1 VAEDGHGGTGR
12 RDHQQHD
19 RTGDH
24 ARAEAD
30 VLEPGVNDRAQA

>member
-1 VAEDGHGGTGR
+1 MAEDSHGGAGR

-30 VLEPGVNDRAQA
+30 VFKPGVNGRAQA

>member
-19 RTGDH
+19 RTDGH